1 MIVAFLIK
9 DFLLCNLNNGSVGH
23 EAIKMAK
30 YDAFTLGNHEFDFGH
45 QNIIYQVDDFIKLNY
60 PLIVSNID
68 DNSTE
73 ERMEFTPYIVKEINS
88 YGSDYVETIESLKIR
103 VGFFGLITP
112 YTKQLFLV
120 CFWQ

>member
-1 MIVAFLIK
+1 M
-9 DFLLCNLNNGSVGH
+9 CNLNNGSVGH
-23 EAIKMAK
+23 EALKMAK
-30 YDAFTLGNHEFDFGH
+30 YDAFALGNHELDFGH
-45 QNIIYQVDDFIKLNY
+45 QNIIDQVDDFIELNY

-73 ERMEFTPYIVKEINS
+73 ERMEFTPYIIKEINS

-120 CFWQ
+120 CLWQ